1 LKQNRK
7 NPTTDPTGSEQPVI
21 LSGNSTIST
30 AGGAK
35 SGALTGQVH
44 LDLLAITVRHP
55 ELRKLIEVWSS
66 LPQAMRIG
74 IMAMVNATNSGH

>member
-1 LKQNRK
+1 V
-7 NPTTDPTGSEQPVI
+7 TPTGSEQPAI
-21 LSGNSTIST
+21 LTGNSTIST

-44 LDLLAITVRHP
+44 LDLLAITMRHP

-66 LPQAMRIG
+66 LPQAMQIG